1 MRRAEL
7 IDCLPEFRLGH
18 VDIFEEIGE
27 ITLRELLVIFVDK
40 VNRFLT
46 RDLAVAHFLCGVI
59 GGPTD
64 SEFDQR
70 GEIVEHVDLVVDA
83 RILRIGSRGALG
95 IRLKTRIFSG
105 ELGVQLFFV
114 ISGYVLGLGFYRSAQ
129 ASRGVGLAGYFMRRF
144 RRLEP
149 PFVLIM
155 TFFFLILLASG
166 RFGLIDGFGHYL
178 ASILYL
184 HGIIYWEPS
193 TINTVTWSLE
203 VELQFYVL
211 APLLYA
217 AYRLPKGTTMTLM
230 SLLAFAFV
238 VTAYAMGD
246 FYLTLLSHGHFFVLG
261 AVFPILGTFRIPKML
276 AFVFPLALA
285 AYFLIDAN
293 YASIT
298 GNLAKIGLLTVVFA
312 CTLGCEPVRRFLST
326 PALFIIGGACY

>member
-1 MRRAEL
+1 MR
-7 IDCLPEFRLGH
+7 
-18 VDIFEEIGE
+18 
-27 ITLRELLVIFVDK
+27 
-40 VNRFLT
+40 LT
-46 RDLAVAHFLCGVI
+46 
-59 GGPTD
+59 GPL
-64 SEFDQR
+64 QR
-70 GEIVEHVDLVVDA
+70 PV
-83 RILRIGSRGALG
+83 GSG
-95 IRLKTRIFSG
+95 
-105 ELGVQLFFV
+105 
-114 ISGYVLGLGFYRSAQ
+114 GYVLGLGFYRSAQ
-129 ASRGVGLAGYFMRRF
+129 ASRGVGLARYFMRRF

-217 AYRLPKGTTMTLM
+217 AYRLPKGTTMALM

-326 PALFIIGGACY
+326 PALFIIGGACYSIYLIHYPLLSAFSKLWSLLAMPGGFALYLGGGLVTVLMVSIAFFAIAERPFMTPRDRQHSC